1 MTTPTHVAIIMDGN
15 RRWAVRNGLSKLE
28 GHQHGL
34 EALRAIIP
42 ALMERKIPVVSF
54 FAFSTENWKRA
65 EEEVSILMRL
75 IKRAF
80 EEHFRWLDEHGVQ
93 VRIAGRWSDFSEDLQ
108 TIFRDVTEKTK
119 NHTNLIANFC
129 LSYGGREELAQAAR
143 RIAEETNGDPTAI
156 AAISEATIER
166 YLYTAGL
173 PDVDLLIRTSG
184 EERIS
189 NFLLWQSAYAE
200 LYFTDIHWPD
210 FTPEE
215 LDKVLLAFAERKRNF
230 GK

>member
-15 RRWAVRNGLSKLE
+15 RRWAVQNGFSRLE
-28 GHQHGL
+28 GHRHGL
-34 EALRAIIP
+34 EALRKIIP
-42 ALMERKIPVVSF
+42 AFIERKIPVASF
-54 FAFSTENWKRA
+54 FAFSTENWRRTQ
-65 EEEVSILMRL
+65 EEVSVLMGL

-80 EEHFRWLDEHGVQ
+80 EEHFQWLREHGVR
-93 VRIAGRWSDFSEDLQ
+93 VRVAGRWSDFSEDIQ
-108 TIFRDVTEKTK
+108 KIFREVTEATK
-119 NHTNLIANFC
+119 NNTALTTNFC
-129 LSYGGREELAQAAR
+129 LSYGGREELAHAAR
-143 RIAEETNGDPTAI
+143 RIAEEAGGEPAAI
-156 AAISEATIER
+156 AAIDEDAIER
-166 YLYTAGL
+166 HLYTAGL

-200 LYFTDIHWPD
+200 LYFTKAHWPA

-215 LDKVLLAFAERKRNF
+215 LDLALRAFATRKRNF